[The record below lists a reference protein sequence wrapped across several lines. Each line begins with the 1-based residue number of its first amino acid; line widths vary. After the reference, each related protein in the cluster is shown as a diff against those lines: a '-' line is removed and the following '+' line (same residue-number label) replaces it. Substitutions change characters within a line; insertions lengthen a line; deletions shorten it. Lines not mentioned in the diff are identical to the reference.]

1 MLRGQGRVVDCRR
14 GRPGAPGRVSA
25 GTGVLPGGHRC
36 APLRAQEK
44 RTPNSQGGEDVQ
56 ISFIRSV
63 VSNDMGTYGSRIN
76 RAMRSQGTRM
86 PVMRG
91 GG

>member
-1 MLRGQGRVVDCRR
+1 MGEAGPEAIMPLVRMSGGDLGVRAD
-14 GRPGAPGRVSA
+14 VSS
-25 GTGVLPGGHRC
+25 GSV
-36 APLRAQEK
+36 AQES
-44 RTPNSQGGEDVQ
+44 RAPNNQGGENVQ
-56 ISFIRSV
+56 ITFIRSV
-63 VSNDMGTYGSRIN
+63 VSGDMNTYGSQIN